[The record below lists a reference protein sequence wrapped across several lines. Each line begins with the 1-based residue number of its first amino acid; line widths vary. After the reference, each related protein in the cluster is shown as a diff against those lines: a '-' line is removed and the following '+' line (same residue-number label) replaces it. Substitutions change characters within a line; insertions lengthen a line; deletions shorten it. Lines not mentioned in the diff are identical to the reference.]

1 MRDIMSYITTFSG
14 THFDPVNPE
23 ENLIEVKDIAHALS
37 LLCRANGHVQFFY
50 SVAQHAIAC
59 TKEAKARGLSE
70 RIQFGCLLHD
80 ASEAYLSDITR
91 PIKKKLTVYLEI
103 ESNLQKAIWNK
114 FFKIPLTAEELKQ
127 IFEID
132 DDMLS
137 YEFKHLMPE
146 SINNHYEKIQADIR
160 CEYVDP
166 ERIEQEFLRLY
177 EALISR

>member
-1 MRDIMSYITTFSG
+1 MSYITTFTG
-14 THFDPVNPE
+14 TYFDPVNPE

-37 LLCRANGHVQFFY
+37 LLCRANGHMRFFY

-59 TKEAKARGLSE
+59 AKEAEARGLSK

-103 ESNLQKAIWNK
+103 ESNLQNAIWNK

-146 SINNHYEKIQADIR
+146 PINNHYEKIQADIQ
-160 CEYVDP
+160 CEFVNP
-166 ERIEQEFLRLY
+166 EKVEQEFLRLY
-177 EALISR
+177 EALISRQEN